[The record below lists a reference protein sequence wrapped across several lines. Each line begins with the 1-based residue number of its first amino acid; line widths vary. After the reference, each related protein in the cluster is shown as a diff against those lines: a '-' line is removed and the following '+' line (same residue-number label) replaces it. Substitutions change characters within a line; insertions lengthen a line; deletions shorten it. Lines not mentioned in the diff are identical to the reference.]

1 MAITKVEDS
10 QVKIRNVDFTQSVF
24 WARLANDCT
33 AKIALDIP
41 DGKLYTIKALYK
53 DASVEIPAPKTEDTT
68 KEGSSEGTPTSGS
81 SESGGTSI
89 KESSTT
95 ESTKSEDDYYE
106 DITSLLKDAEHSSK
120 VVDFTKPTDIKLIS
134 LSLNNDKLSSKNNG
148 VNTLKLIVKDVTPAT
163 GTTGVSTYT
172 YDLTVE
178 TRNSFKIN
186 RNFNYKSEYLIS
198 GSGNI
203 TNDNGFFVN
212 TNNGS

>member
-68 KEGSSEGTPTSGS
+68 KEGSLEGTPTSGS

-106 DITSLLKDAEHSSK
+106 DIDRKS
-120 VVDFTKPTDIKLIS
+120 VV
-134 LSLNNDKLSSKNNG
+134 
-148 VNTLKLIVKDVTPAT
+148 
-163 GTTGVSTYT
+163 
-172 YDLTVE
+172 
-178 TRNSFKIN
+178 
-186 RNFNYKSEYLIS
+186 
-198 GSGNI
+198 
-203 TNDNGFFVN
+203 
-212 TNNGS
+212 